1 MISLSTV
8 IIYSGLSAGAVML
21 LLWKLGKKWFRRAL
35 GFEVAI
41 DLAFTFHMFSM
52 MGFTFSGLI
61 TAIVAGF
68 IFSVMLRLAKNISG
82 FELPDIRDG
91 KLVWDYTPGAWSAS

>member
-41 DLAFTFHMFSM
+41 DLAFTFHMFTM

-68 IFSVMLRLAKNISG
+68 IFSVMLRIAKNFFGSEVPNIKNGS
-82 FELPDIRDG
+82 
-91 KLVWDYTPGAWSAS
+91 LVWEFTPGEWRAA